1 MLDNIWQV
9 SFTLHGTFNSLRQG
23 DIYLLEELRHLTH
36 QAGVALH
43 FTFVSVGQEEVA
55 QQRGVRQRLDDAVH
69 EAGVP
74 QVYQTSQAWGTVGVR
89 WGANREEKHEAK
101 K

>member
-1 MLDNIWQV
+1 M
-9 SFTLHGTFNSLRQG
+9 LRQR

-43 FTFVSVGQEEVA
+43 FTFVSVRQEEVA

-74 QVYQTSQAWGTVGVR
+74 QVYQTSQAWGD
-89 WGANREEKHEAK
+89 NREEKQHEAK

>member
-1 MLDNIWQV
+1 MDFTDRLGDTLLLENTCQV
-9 SFTLHGTFNSLRQG
+9 REEAN
-23 DIYLLEELRHLTH
+23 YLLEELRHLTH

-43 FTFVSVGQEEVA
+43 FAFVSVGQEEVA

-74 QVYQTSQAWGTVGVR
+74 QVYQTSQA
-89 WGANREEKHEAK
+89 
-101 K
+101 